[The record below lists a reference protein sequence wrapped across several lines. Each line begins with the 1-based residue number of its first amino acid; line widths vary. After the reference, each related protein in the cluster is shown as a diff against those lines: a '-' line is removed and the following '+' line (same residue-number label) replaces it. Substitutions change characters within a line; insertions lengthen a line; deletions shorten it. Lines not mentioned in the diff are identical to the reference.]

1 MSISFKLED
10 YSYYLPDHLI
20 AKYPPDERGASRLM
34 VFNRADRSI
43 THGHFSDLVRHLRP
57 GDCLVLNDTR
67 VFPAR
72 IRGRK
77 DTGGAVEFLLLHFP
91 VMHADGKAQARA
103 LFRSSKPMRSGCRV
117 NCSEI
122 LDISILDILPDN
134 QVELELVFHGD
145 LETVLTLC
153 GETPLPPYIKRDEAP
168 SDRKDYQTV
177 YARETGSVAAPT
189 AGLHFTQ
196 DQLADI
202 RERGIDIAWITLHIG
217 YGTFAP
223 IRASD
228 IRRHRIHSEWLK
240 MPQYTIDQI
249 AATKA
254 RGGRVIAVGT
264 TSVRALEAVSADGTP
279 KAFEGM
285 CDLYIVPGYGFKVVD
300 AMITN
305 FHLPHSSLLVLVSAF
320 AGRLEIL
327 RVYDEAIKAGY
338 KFYSYGDAMLIL

>member
-1 MSISFKLED
+1 MPISFKLED
-10 YSYYLPDHLI
+10 YDYYLPDHLI

-34 VFNRADRSI
+34 VFNRTDRSI
-43 THGHFSDLVRHLRP
+43 THGQFSGLADHLRP

-72 IRGRK
+72 IKARK

-91 VMHADGKAQARA
+91 IIHADGRARARA
-103 LFRSSKPMRSGCRV
+103 LSRSSKPIRPGFRV
-117 NCSEI
+117 NCSGI
-122 LDISILDILPDN
+122 LDISILEILPDN
-134 QVELELVFHGD
+134 QVELELIFHGD
-145 LETVLTLC
+145 IETALMLC
-153 GETPLPPYIKRDEAP
+153 GETPLPPYIKRNEEP
-168 SDRKDYQTV
+168 SDREDYQTV

-202 RERGIDIAWITLHIG
+202 RDRGIDIAWVTLHVG

-228 IRRHRIHSEWLK
+228 IRRHKIHSEWLK
-240 MPQYTIDQI
+240 TPWDTIGQVI
-249 AATKA
+249 ATKA

-264 TSVRALEAVSADGTP
+264 TSVRALEAASADGTP
-279 KAFEGM
+279 RAFEGM
-285 CDLYIVPGYGFKVVD
+285 CDLYIVPGHRFKMVD
-300 AMITN
+300 AMVTN
-305 FHLPHSSLLVLVSAF
+305 FHLPRSSLLVLVSAF
-320 AGRLEIL
+320 TGRAEIL
-327 RVYDEAIKAGY
+327 RVYDEAVKAGY